1 MLPSR
6 AVIFLHGARPI
17 PEEKICNSQICL
29 LWKST
34 GSSCLAHHLEPKRTS
49 SQRSSSQPLCTPNA
63 SMDKQP
69 GLGGPHGPS
78 TSPSQR
84 YTMDPVLE
92 ISTTEPEM
100 SYLSTLHAVHHHH
113 HRHRNNTP
121 RYDEKEKQWT
131 RKQKSINIFPPIR
144 AAQTACGR
152 RDTRVHWG
160 GEKEQPGSSEGRKA
174 TVLRRSCIPCLGTCR
189 QCRHPVTS

>member
-1 MLPSR
+1 MQQSDLSFVEKYRFELSCPPSG
-6 AVIFLHGARPI
+6 AQTNQQPAIFLPAPLYSKRIHGQATRV
-17 PEEKICNSQICL
+17 
-29 LWKST
+29 
-34 GSSCLAHHLEPKRTS
+34 
-49 SQRSSSQPLCTPNA
+49 
-63 SMDKQP
+63 
-69 GLGGPHGPS
+69 GGTHGPS

-84 YTMDPVLE
+84 HTMDPVLE
-92 ISTTEPEM
+92 ISTTEPAM
-100 SYLSTLHAVHHHH
+100 SYLSSLHGVHHHH